1 MRKSLFILSLA
12 FGISA
17 GANAQTTYTSD
28 QVDLAPLW
36 VGCSNADCTAQKIA
50 EFIGANMQY
59 PPYAKENGIADKV
72 FVKFTVFETGRV
84 GNVSIQQSN
93 GTMLDREAGR
103 VINSIPPM
111 APAVKNGQNVAVQYV
126 VPVWFKLD

>member
-17 GANAQTTYTSD
+17 AAQAQTYTPD

-36 VGCSNADCTAQKIA
+36 EGCATAECSNQKMADFITATM
-50 EFIGANMQY
+50 FY
-59 PPYAKENGIADKV
+59 PPYAKENGIQDKV
-72 FVKFTVFETGRV
+72 YVKFTVFETGRV

-103 VINSIPPM
+103 VINMIPQM